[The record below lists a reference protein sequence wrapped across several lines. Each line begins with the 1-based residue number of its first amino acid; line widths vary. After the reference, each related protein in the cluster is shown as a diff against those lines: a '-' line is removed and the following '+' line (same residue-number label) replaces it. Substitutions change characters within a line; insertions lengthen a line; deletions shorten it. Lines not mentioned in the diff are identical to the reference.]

1 VSALCASPIAGADGE
16 KRTGMSELTERADN
30 SIKFFSDMLAARPY
44 RPASTKVGVPVYKD
58 LVAQKLK
65 TAEDLCHDMIEHF
78 NQARGFFLEVVVVLI
93 LLVELVYLF
102 LGKVA

>member
-1 VSALCASPIAGADGE
+1 
-16 KRTGMSELTERADN
+16 
-30 SIKFFSDMLAARPY
+30 
-44 RPASTKVGVPVYKD
+44 
-58 LVAQKLK
+58 
-65 TAEDLCHDMIEHF
+65 MIEQF